1 MPIKLDV
8 SGGRLTLKNDSNKT
22 FVDVDYRG
30 GGVATVSND
39 KVTVNDSSGNRIFG
53 PLPVGAISLRE
64 IGSESFSVP
73 TSAQFQS
80 KINAVLSRN
89 TKVVTASS
97 EYDIEDFV
105 KVDTT
110 TAKTEDTQ
118 FVHND
123 SIANGGAV
131 ILENQSAKVGVEAN
145 YLEFDSTGSYG
156 DFELRITSSASQ
168 ADRAMHVY
176 GSALSSVPQIE
187 FEGDVEFSERVIL
200 TSPNGTKYYLQV
212 ANDGTLSTT
221 AV

>member
-1 MPIKLDV
+1 MDVRFDV
-8 SGGRLTLKNDSNKT
+8 SGGRATLTNDGGT
-22 FVDVDYRG
+22 ALVDVSYRG
-30 GGVATVSND
+30 GGSATVTNS
-39 KVTVNDSSGNRIFG
+39 KVVVNDANGVKIFG
-53 PLPVGAISLRE
+53 PIAIDRIALRE
-64 IGSESFSVP
+64 VGSESFSVP
-73 TSAQFQS
+73 TTAQFQS
-80 KINAVLSRN
+80 KINAVLARN
-89 TKVVTASS
+89 SKVVTASS

-123 SIANGGAV
+123 SITNGGAV